1 MIEYLKQ
8 ENKERLDKLNLPKF
22 TSKIK
27 AMVMEEDIPY
37 DLGFLG
43 IKEVVKVGSYAMHA
57 SWTAQ
62 VIKLINPEAEI
73 YASKIDFLQV
83 VDYCIE
89 NDIKII
95 NASFTCINNSNR
107 REALKK
113 FYEWGGIFVAASGNE
128 SDRDVQFPAN
138 SEHTIAVAG
147 TNVESS
153 VSKELD
159 VYTEGNIYVRNK
171 DEGFFHYY
179 NGTSSCAPVITGCVS
194 LMLAKYPN
202 WKCEDVRSFIKENSR
217 PYDQFA
223 GVFKFPD
230 NFKFKEVEKD
240 NSKNEE
246 NNMSEEIKFKD
257 IKGHWAEKEIKE
269 GTEKGILKGYPDGTF
284 KPDKPL
290 TRAEYIVAE
299 LRKII
304 KRKE

>member
-1 MIEYLKQ
+1 MIKYLQKQ
-8 ENKERLDKLNLPKF
+8 NKERLDKLNLPSF
-22 TSKIK
+22 TGKIRV
-27 AMVMEEDIPY
+27 MVMEEDIPY

-73 YASKIDFLQV
+73 YASKIDFHQV
-83 VDYCIE
+83 VDYCIK

-95 NASFTCINNSNR
+95 NASFTCMNNSSR

-113 FYEWGGIFVAASGNE
+113 YHDWGGIFVAASGNE
-128 SDRDVQFPAN
+128 SNRDVQFPAN

-159 VYTEGNIYVRNK
+159 VYTEGNLYVRNK
-171 DEGFFHYY
+171 DDGFFHYY
-179 NGTSSCAPVITGCVS
+179 NGTSSCAPVIAGCIS
-194 LMLAKYPN
+194 LMLSKYPSWN
-202 WKCEDVRSFIKENSR
+202 CEDIRKFLKQNSKS
-217 PYDQFA
+217 YDQFA
-223 GVFKFPD
+223 GAFSFPD
-230 NFKFKEVEKD
+230 NFEIEIDNPKVED
-240 NSKNEE
+240 ED
-246 NNMSEEIKFKD
+246 MSEEIKFKD
-257 IKGHWAEKEIKE
+257 IKGHWAENEIKE
-269 GTEKGILKGYPDGTF
+269 GTEKGILKGYPDDTF

-290 TRAEYIVAE
+290 TRAEYIVTE